1 MSVNEEELKQ
11 LDKKIGEELK
21 PFLDGIRTKRADYEL
36 FKRAYVYSEKKS
48 YQATPI
54 LGTLLRRRY
63 TKPPNKLTED
73 FIELFAYMGFTEILG
88 NHIVDIIIM
97 LLVAN
102 GRDFHIECRGFRTPR
117 IKHVVSI
124 EADLEQERIP
134 LGTKIQ
140 FLQDNGIT
148 ALTSVIDTQ
157 LRNDIA
163 HMRFDVKYHGTEF
176 TPIIEMHK
184 KYRIYVK
191 GKPAT
196 EIASIC
202 SQKLSH
208 AYSTT
213 WKLIEELADS
223 KGWTKRQ
230 KAKV

>member
-11 LDKKIGEELK
+11 LDERIGKELG
-21 PFLDGIRTKRADYEL
+21 PFLDGVRTKRADYEL
-36 FKRAYVYSEKKS
+36 FKRAYDYSQKKS
-48 YQATPI
+48 YQIAPI
-54 LGTLLRRRY
+54 LGTLLRRRSM
-63 TKPPNKLTED
+63 KPPNQLTED

-88 NHIVDIIIM
+88 NHMVDIIIM

-102 GRDFHIECRGFRTPR
+102 GRDFHIECRGYRTPR

-124 EADLEQERIP
+124 KADLEQEKIP

-140 FLQDNGIT
+140 FLEDNGI
-148 ALTSVIDTQ
+148 AGVTSVIDTK

-163 HMRFDVKYHGTEF
+163 HMKFDVKYEGTEF
-176 TPIIEMHK
+176 TPIFEMDK

-208 AYSTT
+208 AYLTT
-213 WKLIEELADS
+213 WKLIGELAES
-223 KGWTKRQ
+223 KGLTKRR
-230 KAKV
+230 KAKA